1 MQSENFSA
9 CHDKQEI
16 TAIKSQ
22 VAGPQKHHLPGVP
35 EGIFFGKP
43 MDLFSFFKAI

>member
-1 MQSENFSA
+1 MQSENLIA
-9 CHDKQEI
+9 GHDKREI

-35 EGIFFGKP
+35 EGIFFWQAHG
-43 MDLFSFFKAI
+43 SIFFL